1 VIIHRAG
8 PPVRD
13 IGKQGENQMGLL
25 DGKVAVVT
33 GAGGGL
39 GREHALALAAEG
51 AAVVV
56 NDLGGARDGSGSG
69 SAMADQVVE
78 QIKAAGG
85 EAAPNYDNVATVSG
99 GENILKTAIDAF
111 GQVDI
116 LINNAGILRDKSF
129 ANTTEDLWDPVIAVH
144 LKGTYCVTRPIFVHM
159 KERGQGGVIINT
171 SSTSGLNGNFG
182 QCNYGAAKAGIA
194 GFTRCLALEG
204 KRYNIRCHIL
214 APVAHTRLTED
225 LPGFDKQEAAEK
237 YDPKLVS
244 PLMVYLASDLAKD
257 ITGKTFLAGGGR
269 LAEMKVVTA
278 AGVTKQ
284 DDGGLWTAAEI
295 AAGMKAG
302 EILLPE

>member
-1 VIIHRAG
+1 
-8 PPVRD
+8 
-13 IGKQGENQMGLL
+13 MGLL
-25 DGKVAVVT
+25 DGKVAIVT

-39 GREHALALAAEG
+39 GREHALALAREG

-56 NDLGGARDGSGSG
+56 NDLGGARDGTGAG
-69 SAMADQVVE
+69 AAMADQVVQ

-85 EAAPNYDNVATVSG
+85 EAAPCYDNVATVEG
-99 GENILKTAIDAF
+99 GESILQSALDAF

-129 ANTTEDLWDPVIAVH
+129 AKTTEDLWDPVIAVH
-144 LKGTYCVTRPIFVHM
+144 LKGTYCVTRPVFVHM

-204 KRYNIRCHIL
+204 QRYGIRCHIL

-225 LPGFDKQEAAEK
+225 LPGFDKDEMADR

-244 PLMVYLASDLAKD
+244 PLLVYLASDLAKD
-257 ITGKTFLAGGGR
+257 MTGKTFLAGGGQI
-269 LAEMKVVTA
+269 AEMKVVTA
-278 AGVTKQ
+278 EGVTKQ
-284 DDGGLWTAAEI
+284 EDGGLWSIDEI
-295 AAGMKAG
+295 AARMSAG
-302 EILLPE
+302 EILLPEA

>member
-1 VIIHRAG
+1 
-8 PPVRD
+8 
-13 IGKQGENQMGLL
+13 MGLL
-25 DGKVAVVT
+25 DGKVAIVT

-39 GREHALALAAEG
+39 GREHALALAREG

-56 NDLGGARDGSGSG
+56 NDLGGARDGTGAG
-69 SAMADQVVE
+69 AAMADQVVRE
-78 QIKAAGG
+78 IKAAGG
-85 EAAPNYDNVATVSG
+85 EAAPCYDNVATVEG
-99 GENILKTAIDAF
+99 GESILQSALDAF

-129 ANTTEDLWDPVIAVH
+129 AKTTEDLWDPVIAVH
-144 LKGTYCVTRPIFVHM
+144 LKGTYCVTRPVFVHM

-204 KRYNIRCHIL
+204 QRYGIRCHIL

-225 LPGFDKQEAAEK
+225 LPGFDKDEMADR

-244 PLMVYLASDLAKD
+244 PLLVYLASDLAKD
-257 ITGKTFLAGGGR
+257 MTGKTFLAGGGQI
-269 LAEMKVVTA
+269 AEMKVVTA
-278 AGVTKQ
+278 EGVTKQ
-284 DDGGLWTAAEI
+284 EDGGLWSIDEI
-295 AAGMKAG
+295 AARMSAG
-302 EILLPE
+302 EILLPEA